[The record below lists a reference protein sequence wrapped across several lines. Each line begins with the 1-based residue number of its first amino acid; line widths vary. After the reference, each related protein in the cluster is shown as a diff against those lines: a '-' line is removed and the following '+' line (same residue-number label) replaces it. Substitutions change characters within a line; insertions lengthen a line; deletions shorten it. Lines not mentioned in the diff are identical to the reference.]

1 MMEGLISDIQRFA
14 IHDGPG
20 IRTTV
25 FLKGC
30 PLSCRW
36 CANPETISPNP
47 EIMFFSDRCI
57 RCGLC
62 VEACPNKAIKIGPES
77 LPLLDR
83 TLCNGC
89 GQCVEACPRNARIL
103 RGKRISSAEVVW
115 EVLKDL
121 PYYRRSGGGVTLSG
135 GEPFRQ
141 PAFIREIL
149 VECKKNDIHT
159 AVDTS
164 GYVEWSSIEPSI
176 NFIDLFLYDV
186 KHVDAAAHKKGTGVS
201 NELIKLNLIKLLDQG
216 KDVLLRLPLIPEFN
230 TSKEDIEAIGEFV
243 RQIGGKE
250 IRLLPYHN
258 YGKGKYERI
267 NRVYHLDH
275 LPLMAE
281 EDVETIRSTLERYI
295 PAVVVGG

>member
-103 RGKRISSAEVVW
+103 RGKRISSAEVVR

-121 PYYRRSGGGVTLSG
+121 PFYRRSGGGLTLSG

-267 NRVYHLDH
+267 NRVYHLED

-281 EDVETIRSTLERYI
+281 GDVEMIRSTLERYI